1 LNRISQ
7 AFGRLAADCASAE
20 LAASMF
26 PSR

>member
-1 LNRISQ
+1 LNRILQ
-7 AFGRLAADCASAE
+7 PFGRLAGDCASAE